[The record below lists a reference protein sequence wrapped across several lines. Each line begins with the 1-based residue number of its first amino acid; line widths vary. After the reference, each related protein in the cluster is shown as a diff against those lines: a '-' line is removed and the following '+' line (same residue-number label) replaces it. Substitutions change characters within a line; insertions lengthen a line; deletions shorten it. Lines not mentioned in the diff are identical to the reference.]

1 MPFAPRGSREKR
13 ARILPPVRLDDEEFA
28 IVERLVEHLSARDG
42 RRYTVSDVVR
52 LGLGR
57 LHDDLLAAAAAAE
70 QPPAEPAKPAPAP

>member
-28 IVERLVEHLSARDG
+28 IVERLVERLSERDG

-52 LGLGR
+52 MGLGR
-57 LHDDLLAAAAAAE
+57 LHDELPAAAE
-70 QPPAEPAKPAPAP
+70 QPPANPADPADPPAP